1 MTLSLFGFV
10 SRLQDHISLSDT
22 FDTVIIH
29 IGMYLAKIVYHY
41 RKRQLVSTDRYQFRS
56 IEKLMESVSVDRVAY
71 LYLDT
76 FP

>member
-41 RKRQLVSTDRYQFRS
+41 RKRQLVSTDRSVPIPIHRKIDGVRFR
-56 IEKLMESVSVDRVAY
+56 
-71 LYLDT
+71 
-76 FP
+76 